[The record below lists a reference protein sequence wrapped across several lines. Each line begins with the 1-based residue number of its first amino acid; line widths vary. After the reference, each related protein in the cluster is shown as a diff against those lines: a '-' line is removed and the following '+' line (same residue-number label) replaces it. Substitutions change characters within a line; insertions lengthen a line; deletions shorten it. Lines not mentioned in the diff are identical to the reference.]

1 MVSNSSRFGVTK
13 QGRNRSSPK
22 RGIMAKATK
31 ASSVGS
37 KTETKVTRKFV
48 TKLNEFVETRSL
60 SNLYK
65 RLVDEGRAGIFAEI
79 GEKPQD
85 LLHNGVK
92 VATISKISKPFVN
105 VEKLKKVAPEAYEAC
120 LEYRDEFHIKT
131 ATPTK

>member
-1 MVSNSSRFGVTK
+1 MRSNSIRFGVTK

-48 TKLNEFVETRSL
+48 AKLNDFVETRSL
-60 SNLYK
+60 YNLYK
-65 RLVDEGRAGIFAEI
+65 RLVDEGRSGIFSEV

-85 LLHNGVK
+85 LIHNGVK
-92 VATISKISKPFVN
+92 VATISKVSKPYIDL
-105 VEKLKKVAPEAYEAC
+105 EKLKRTDPEAYENC
-120 LEYRDEFHIKT
+120 LAYRDEFHIKT